1 MKARVPKH
9 KVEEEKYSYD
19 KTRQVLE
26 IEFKAINNVLN
37 AMCCP
42 TQESVT
48 KAANEAFPQTIGKE
62 LVNTFPLIE
71 ANKKTFNG
79 TIYIRE
85 TSERILIA
93 VKPIYLK

>member
-9 KVEEEKYSYD
+9 KIEEEKYTYD

-26 IEFKAINNVLN
+26 IDFKAINNVN
-37 AMCCP
+37 GAMCCP

-62 LVNTFPLIE
+62 LIHTFPLIE
-71 ANKKTFNG
+71 VNKKTFNG

-93 VKPIYLK
+93 VKPIYK